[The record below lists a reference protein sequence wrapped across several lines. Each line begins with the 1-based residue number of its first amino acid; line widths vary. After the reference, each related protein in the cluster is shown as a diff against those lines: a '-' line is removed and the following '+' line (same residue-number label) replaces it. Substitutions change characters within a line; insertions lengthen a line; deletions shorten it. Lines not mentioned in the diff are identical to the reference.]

1 MVKIQFENNTF
12 NDHAQAIGA
21 VFDFSD
27 STWQGIAGEVEN
39 AKRQAPPEKMTIALE
54 NLECAVRKH
63 SKRDTAG
70 VIRQFAS
77 VLPQPCLR
85 TLQARRFG
93 ILCRDSFPS

>member
-27 STWQGIAGEVEN
+27 SAWRGIAGEVEN

-54 NLECAVRKH
+54 NLERAVRKR

-77 VLPQPCLR
+77 VF
-85 TLQARRFG
+85 TSTMFANIASQALWNFVQG
-93 ILCRDSFPS
+93 FLS